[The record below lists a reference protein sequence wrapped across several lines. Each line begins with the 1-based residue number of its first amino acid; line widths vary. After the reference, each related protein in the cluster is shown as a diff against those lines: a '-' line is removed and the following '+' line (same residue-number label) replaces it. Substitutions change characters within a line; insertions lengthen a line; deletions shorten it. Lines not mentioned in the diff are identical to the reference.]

1 MIRSVAQ
8 LRINHS
14 ARLCAL
20 LILIATPFASVQAE
34 PAETIINNGPA
45 ANRVDVAIVGDG
57 YTSSEIAKYRAD
69 VVQFVQAMFAQDP
82 YSEYQRYFNVHR
94 VDVTSNQSGADH
106 PERGSFVD
114 TAFDANYNCG
124 GTQRLI
130 CVSQN
135 KVFAALQRSLSPNQ
149 YDIALVIVNDSE
161 YGGSGGSVAVAST
174 HVLGIE
180 IILHEL
186 GHSFGFLRDE
196 YGGSTCGTVTEPNSP
211 NITTVTSRNQIRWNY
226 WIDPNT
232 PVPTTNPAPGVPGLF
247 VGGLFC
253 DNGYYRPTADSKMR
267 TLGRP
272 FDQINTEQLV
282 KRIYN
287 VVSPI
292 EDGSPAPTSVTLNN
306 GESQLFLINTP
317 NPLNHSLD
325 VTWFVDGQPQGAG
338 KTFFLNASLLTA
350 GIHSLDALVK
360 DNTSWVRVDTE
371 QLLSDT
377 RHWTIAI
384 SGIPGPTPPP
394 GPPPAVVAE
403 LVPLDGSQRAVAV
416 NSVTMLRDPFQL
428 NTTNN
433 LSADQR
439 TRVLLYA
446 RNIDW
451 NALQNKSALTAQVD
465 FGATVIPVMV
475 EYIGVVPGVDGYAR
489 LVFRLP
495 DGLPTTGDI
504 GVRIAVNGV
513 QSNRVLFEMR
523 PN

>member
-8 LRINHS
+8 LRIHHS

-20 LILIATPFASVQAE
+20 LILLVTPFATVQAE
-34 PAETIINNGPA
+34 PSETIINNGTA
-45 ANRVDVAIVGDG
+45 ANRVDVAILGDG
-57 YTSSEIAKYRAD
+57 YTSSEMAKYRTD
-69 VVQFVQAMFAQDP
+69 VLQFVQAMFAQDP
-82 YSEYQRYFNVHR
+82 YLEYQRYFNVHR

-114 TAFDANYNCG
+114 TAFDANYNCA

-130 CVSQN
+130 CVAQN

-149 YDIALVIVNDSE
+149 YDIALVIVNDAE

-174 HVLGIE
+174 HILGVE

-186 GHSFGFLRDE
+186 GHSFGLLRDE
-196 YGGSTCGTVTEPNSP
+196 YGGSQCGTVTEPNSP
-211 NITTVTSRNQIRWNY
+211 NITTMTSRSQIKWGH
-226 WIDPNT
+226 WIDAST

-253 DNGYYRPTADSKMR
+253 DNGYHRPTADSKMR

-292 EDGSPAPTSVTLNN
+292 EDGSPSLNSVSLNN
-306 GESQLFLINTP
+306 GESQLFLVNSP
-317 NPLNHSLD
+317 NPLSHSLN
-325 VTWFVDGQPQGAG
+325 VTWFIDGQRQGAG
-338 KTFFLNASLLTA
+338 KTFFLNASFLTP

-377 RHWTIAI
+377 RHWTITI
-384 SGIPGPTPPP
+384 SGTPGPPPPP
-394 GPPPAVVAE
+394 GPPPAVAPE
-403 LVPLDGSQRAVAV
+403 LVELDGSQRAVAV

-428 NTTNN
+428 NTTHN

-446 RNIDW
+446 KTIDW

-465 FGATVIPVMV
+465 FGATVLPAVV

-489 LVFRLP
+489 LVLRLP
-495 DGLPTTGDI
+495 NDLPTTGDI
-504 GVRIAVNGV
+504 GVRISVNGA
-513 QSNRVLFEMR
+513 QSNRVLFAMR
-523 PN
+523 P